1 MDRSFRLR
9 DEDRADYAA
18 VLDEVIGSAEIQRL
32 LARSRIGAGQ
42 LRVKG
47 LAAGPRVA
55 SAAEAEY
62 LSYLALRRR
71 THDGGQPGGAASLSG
86 PGHQERT
93 GAGLVPVLAV
103 LTPVLAAVAA
113 ATFLGLGYV
122 LRLTDSWTVMAAT
135 LIDAGWIS
143 LGTAALAAVIGV
155 VALYRTAAEHRAS
168 GTDVRAEHSE
178 DLDRA
183 REAWHDALRDAGIRP
198 FLVARL
204 REEPVEAE
212 PGRSGAPDHRPR
224 FSSPDFG
231 RPAFGSPDF
240 DSPDFAGPG
249 STGGSGSGGPDF
261 GRPDYSGPGF
271 ASPGFDGPGSTGG
284 SGSGGP
290 DFGRPDYSG
299 PDFSGPGLPDLR
311 G

>member
-1 MDRSFRLR
+1 MDRSFRLL
-9 DEDRADYAA
+9 DEDRADYAV
-18 VLDEVIGSAEIQRL
+18 VLDEVIGSAEIQHL

-47 LAAGPRVA
+47 LAAGPRLA
-55 SAAEAEY
+55 SAAEPEY
-62 LSYLALRRR
+62 QAYLALRQRA
-71 THDGGQPGGAASLSG
+71 HSGGQSGRGTSLSG

-122 LRLTDSWTVMAAT
+122 LRLTDSLPGMADT
-135 LIDAGWIS
+135 LIGAGWIS
-143 LGTAALAAVIGV
+143 LATAALAAVVGV
-155 VALYRTAAEHRAS
+155 VALYRTAAEHKAS
-168 GTDVRAEHSE
+168 DAGHRAEHSE

-183 REAWHDALRDAGIRP
+183 REAWHDALRDSGIRP

-204 REEPVEAE
+204 REEPADPE
-212 PGRSGAPDHRPR
+212 PGRHGAPDRRPR

-240 DSPDFAGPG
+240 ESPDF
-249 STGGSGSGGPDF
+249 D
-261 GRPDYSGPGF
+261 GPGF
-271 ASPGFDGPGSTGG
+271 ASPGFDGPGSGGDTG
-284 SGSGGP
+284 SGRPEFSRPDFSGP
-290 DFGRPDYSG
+290 DFSR
-299 PDFSGPGLPDLR
+299 PDFSGPGLPDTR